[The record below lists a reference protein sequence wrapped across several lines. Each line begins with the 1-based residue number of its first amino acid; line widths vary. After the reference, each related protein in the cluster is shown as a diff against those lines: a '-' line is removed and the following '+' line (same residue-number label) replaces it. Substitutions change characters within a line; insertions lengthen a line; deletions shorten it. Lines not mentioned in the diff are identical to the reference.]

1 MKYLDICVNLLNGQ
15 FKNDRDKVVEDA
27 CSAGVEFLVT
37 ATDLSS
43 TREAIA
49 YCRTRGLRCTAG
61 VHPHDAGTL
70 PSDWLE
76 ELASLAQHAEVCAI
90 GETGLDFNRNY
101 SPAAVQ
107 REVFAAQIELAQR
120 LDKPLF
126 VHDRDTNGEVLE
138 MLLAAGPL
146 PPTTVHCFTGS
157 ADELRGF
164 IAAGFFIGI
173 TGWIADQSRGGSLRE
188 LVAQIPGEQL
198 LMETDAPFLRPHN
211 APPASQSRLRRRNEP
226 ALLPYVC
233 EAIAA
238 CREESAEELAAICR
252 LNAQRAFRLETALP

>member
-1 MKYLDICVNLLNGQ
+1 MKYLDICVNLLNAQ
-15 FKNDRDKVVEDA
+15 FKKDRDSVVEQA
-27 CSAGVEFLVT
+27 FATGVEFLVT
-37 ATDLSS
+37 ATDLAS

-49 YCRTRGLRCTAG
+49 YCRTQGLRCTAG
-61 VHPHDAGTL
+61 VHPHDAGEL
-70 PSDWLE
+70 ASGWLG
-76 ELASLAQHAEVCAI
+76 ELASLARHAEVCAV

-101 SPAAVQ
+101 SPAAAQ
-107 REVFAAQIELAQR
+107 RKVFAAQIELAQR

-157 ADELRGF
+157 AEELTGF

-173 TGWIADQSRGGSLRE
+173 TGWVADQARGGSLRE
-188 LVAQIPGEQL
+188 LVPHIPAEQL

-211 APPASQSRLRRRNEP
+211 APAGSQSRLKRRNEP

-233 EAIAA
+233 EAIAQ
-238 CREESAEELAAICR
+238 CREESAEELAGICR
-252 LNAQRAFRLETALP
+252 LNAQRAFRLDTALP